1 MGPRDRRTKAQSSG
15 VIRGGGQEQKDL
27 RYKEPTQATLTEE
40 RLCQGKSLEEIR
52 TLRKLAGF
60 GDTV

>member
-1 MGPRDRRTKAQSSG
+1 MGPPDRRTKAQSSG
-15 VIRGGGQEQKDL
+15 VIRGGQEQKDL
-27 RYKEPTQATLTEE
+27 RCKEPTQATLTEE